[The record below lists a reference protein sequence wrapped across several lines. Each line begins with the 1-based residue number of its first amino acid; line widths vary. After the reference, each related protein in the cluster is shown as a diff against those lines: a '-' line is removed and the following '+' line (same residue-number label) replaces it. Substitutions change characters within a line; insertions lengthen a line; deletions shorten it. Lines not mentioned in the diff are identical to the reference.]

1 MERFKIIDRQSTMR
15 REYYDGDRLIR
26 SMSMESIYAIA
37 SKQPD
42 WGYYPDVNQL
52 TKKARW

>member
-42 WGYYPDVNQL
+42 WGYYPHVNQL